1 MQEDIL
7 KGKRELV
14 K

>member
-7 KGKRELV
+7 WLPV
-14 K
+14 I